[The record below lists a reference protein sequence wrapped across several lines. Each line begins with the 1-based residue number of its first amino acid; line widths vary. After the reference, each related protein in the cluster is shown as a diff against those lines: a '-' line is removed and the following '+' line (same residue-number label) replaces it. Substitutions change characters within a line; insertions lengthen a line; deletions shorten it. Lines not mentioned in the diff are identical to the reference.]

1 MQTRKHR
8 LFHSRLEAF
17 SLVEVVIGLGLTMV
31 VLLLWRPLL
40 TGIQRFTLQ
49 DQYLIQALQAEQDLQ
64 ADVHTHKMKQVELKE
79 NRVRLQGQ
87 DGAKAKKYMFEFYA
101 KRGSEGMLRSRTN
114 DDGHVPLFMQIK
126 SAKFQAAP
134 QGFLYTLRLKSA
146 QTFEG
151 GVFLE
156 P

>member
-1 MQTRKHR
+1 MLTIKTRLSHLR
-8 LFHSRLEAF
+8 LKAF
-17 SLVEVVIGLGLTMV
+17 SLIEVVVGLGLMMV
-31 VLLLWRPLL
+31 ILLLWQPLL
-40 TGIQRFTLQ
+40 TGIQRFTRQ
-49 DQYLIQALQAEQDLQ
+49 DQYLIHALRAEQDLQ
-64 ADVHTHKMKQVELKE
+64 ADIRSHKMKDVKVKE
-79 NRVRLQGQ
+79 SSVLLQGQ
-87 DGAKAKKYMFEFYA
+87 SGAETKTYTFEFYA
-101 KRGSEGMLRSRTN
+101 KRGSEGMIRTRSN
-114 DDGHVPLFMQIK
+114 FDGHVPLFMQIK

>member
-1 MQTRKHR
+1 MTTRKGRFSH
-8 LFHSRLEAF
+8 LPLEAF
-17 SLVEVVIGLGLTMV
+17 SLVEVVIGLGLMMV

-40 TGIQRFTLQ
+40 TGIQRFTQQ

-64 ADVHTHKMKQVELKE
+64 ADVYAHKMKQLELKD

-87 DGAKAKKYMFEFYA
+87 DGAETKIYAYEFYA
-101 KRGSEGMLRSRTN
+101 KRGKEGIIRSRTN
-114 DDGHVPLFMQIK
+114 DDGHVPLFMQVK

-146 QTFEG
+146 QPFEG
-151 GVFLE
+151 GVFLD

>member
-1 MQTRKHR
+1 MPTRKSR
-8 LFHSRLEAF
+8 PSHSHLEAF
-17 SLVEVVIGLGLTMV
+17 SLVEIVIGLGLMML

-40 TGIQRFTLQ
+40 TGIQRFTRQ
-49 DQYLIQALQAEQDLQ
+49 DQYLIHALQAEQDLQ
-64 ADVHTHKMKQVELKE
+64 ADVHAHKMKQLELKE

-87 DGAKAKKYMFEFYA
+87 DGAETKMYAYEFYA
-101 KRGSEGMLRSRTN
+101 KRGREGMIRARTN

-126 SAKFQAAP
+126 TGRFQAAS
-134 QGFLYTLRLKSA
+134 QGFLYVLRLKSA
-146 QTFEG
+146 QSFEG